1 VVAFVPSWCR
11 VHTSCWVK
19 LSAGRMD
26 FKERC
31 QIAKSKFSVM
41 SMWGASKLIKVPKR
55 MQKFRPCKFSAGLTS
70 AMHSDALHLDPYK
83 RRVLELIWY
92 LQLTLLM
99 TVGNRNAVQL
109 CNNNADNVY
118 SRAMTLTAWESV
130 VRFNLIDEVH
140 SRESFD
146 PVTRVFWND
155 IEFLAKYS

>member
-1 VVAFVPSWCR
+1 
-11 VHTSCWVK
+11 
-19 LSAGRMD
+19 
-26 FKERC
+26 
-31 QIAKSKFSVM
+31 
-41 SMWGASKLIKVPKR
+41 
-55 MQKFRPCKFSAGLTS
+55 
-70 AMHSDALHLDPYK
+70 
-83 RRVLELIWY
+83 
-92 LQLTLLM
+92 M

-118 SRAMTLTAWESV
+118 SRAMTLTARESV